1 LRAAW
6 NAGRLLNVDLTNDP
20 EQVRWAHFIGRAG
33 YVRPGIYEGGY
44 GYKSGIYRSEEYSSM
59 VNGLKYFNAV
69 SRELIVKRI
78 LRIAG
83 APYSFEAFLEKDTV
97 RTPY

>member
-1 LRAAW
+1 
-6 NAGRLLNVDLTNDP
+6 
-20 EQVRWAHFIGRAG
+20 
-33 YVRPGIYEGGY
+33 
-44 GYKSGIYRSEEYSSM
+44 M
-59 VNGLKYFNAV
+59 VNGLKYFNAI

-83 APYSFEAFLEKDTV
+83 APYSFEAFLEKDAV